1 MRRSVTFIFQGLV
14 GAIFE
19 GVGVSTGSFIGGIMF
34 ERVGGSSTFR
44 IYGISVLVFC
54 VIHVVLQKLI
64 QRYSNVNGKDRF
76 ESNTVQASNE
86 DVNDAIAK
94 SDLLFVEKDNVGGK
108 GI

>member
-1 MRRSVTFIFQGLV
+1 MINFNFQGLV

-54 VIHVVLQKLI
+54 VVHIGIQQLI
-64 QRYSNVNGKDRF
+64 QRYSNVNGKNRF
-76 ESNTVQASNE
+76 ESNAIQAGSA
-86 DVNDAIAK
+86 DVSDTITKNDV
-94 SDLLFVEKDNVGGK
+94 LLTDKDNVDEK
-108 GI
+108 GN